1 MGMAFSFGKYDGR
14 HIDVVPRH
22 YDDRHT
28 KVKGRNMT
36 SDSRERMVRSAAS
49 LIRSRGLNATS
60 FSEVLADSGAPRGSI
75 YHNFPEGKE
84 QLAEDAIRWTSER
97 VLAHLRAGDAVTGSD
112 VLKRFIA
119 MWRQVVVTSGG
130 SAGCV
135 VAGVAIDT
143 DAREAGQIDVVR
155 STFRSWLRLLAE
167 QLEAVGVPSER
178 AAPIALAT
186 LAGMEGALILCRAEG
201 NAKPLD
207 TVAEELMRLLPSETA
222 RPRRSRTRR
231 S

>member
-1 MGMAFSFGKYDGR
+1 
-14 HIDVVPRH
+14 
-22 YDDRHT
+22 
-28 KVKGRNMT
+28 MT

-49 LIRSRGLNATS
+49 LIRSRGLSATS
-60 FSEVLADSGAPRGSI
+60 FSEVLAESGAPRGSI
-75 YHNFPEGKE
+75 YHHFPEGKE

-97 VLAHLRAGDAVTGSD
+97 VLTHLRAGNAATASE

-119 MWRQVVVTSGG
+119 MWRQVVVSSGG

-143 DAREAGQIDVVR
+143 DPREPGQIELVR
-155 STFRSWLRLLAE
+155 STFRSWAKLLAG
-167 QLEAVGVPSER
+167 QLEAVGVPTER
-178 AAPIALAT
+178 TASIALAT

-207 TVAEELMRLLPSETA
+207 TVAEELMRLLPA
-222 RPRRSRTRR
+222 KAARSRPSGKRGG
-231 S
+231 